1 MINPSLY
8 QNYYCCGKW
17 TNCIMVNLR
26 AERNIIDY
34 IAQYSG
40 FKVHIF
46 MVRQVKTETE
56 KENIN

>member
-1 MINPSLY
+1 
-8 QNYYCCGKW
+8 
-17 TNCIMVNLR
+17 MVNLR
-26 AERNIIDY
+26 AERNITDY